1 MAAPNIVNVT
11 TIIAKTA
18 VANVTTVPSNVIV
31 NTSNSSTVVKINS
44 VVFTNYSGGSV
55 VGWVDLY
62 RSNTSYAIAGN
73 ITIPANSTMVVTGK
87 DTAIYLEEGD
97 VLRSNASA
105 NVAATLTSSYE
116 IIS

>member
-11 TIIAKTA
+11 TILAKTA
-18 VANVTTVPSNVIV
+18 VANVTTVLSNVIV
-31 NTSNSSTVVKINS
+31 NAVNSSTVVKINS
-44 VVFTNYSGGSV
+44 IVIANRSTGTIVSN
-55 VGWVDLY
+55 VDLY
-62 RSNTSYAIAGN
+62 RDGESYTIAGAIAV
-73 ITIPANSTMVVTGK
+73 PANSTMVITGK

-97 VLRSNASA
+97 ILRSNASA